1 MNNHKNKIAISIIP
15 PIEGGNT
22 NMSEKEKNAIRRIAV
37 TLYREGKI
45 SFEEQMNVLAILQ
58 EKNDCLGEQ
67 ELAAA
72 AG

>member
-1 MNNHKNKIAISIIP
+1 
-15 PIEGGNT
+15 
-22 NMSEKEKNAIRRIAV
+22 MSEREKNAIRRIAV

-58 EKNDCLGEQ
+58 EKDACSGEQ

>member
-1 MNNHKNKIAISIIP
+1 
-15 PIEGGNT
+15 
-22 NMSEKEKNAIRRIAV
+22 MSEREKNAIRRIAV

-45 SFEEQMNVLAILQ
+45 SFEEQMNALAILQ
-58 EKNDCLGEQ
+58 EKDACLGER